1 MAAAQRTQYYDMSPR
16 VAEWTNPRDWTEWRD
31 WQRSKHPKLSFRD
44 QLENGSLFSKNA
56 AVEEALASERQ
67 KAREQLLLE
76 KRTKVA
82 MELSEQMRRDDLT
95 HRLEQMRA
103 QADFDEVARYFDSL
117 PDDAD
122 DEAAS
127 SSRKP
132 PPPPGGGGA
141 RKSKQFPEKPDT
153 EAAFEMPIFPDKDDS
168 FAPPEP
174 MFPKKPDSESRNVP
188 GRASAFKPKVDITI
202 DSSNIETPPGS
213 RSGSR
218 ANSRDRARAAAAAVL
233 KGIPKYE
240 DFVRDASSAAAAAST
255 VVRTSGKM
263 RSAPAVARR
272 PMRPGRA

>member
-1 MAAAQRTQYYDMSPR
+1 MSPR
-16 VAEWTNPRDWTEWRD
+16 VEWTNPRDWTEWRD

-44 QLENGSLFSKNA
+44 QLESGSLFSKNA

-67 KAREQLLLE
+67 KAREQLLVE

-82 MELSEQMRRDDLT
+82 TELSEQMRRDDLA

-103 QADFDEVARYFDSL
+103 QADFDEVARYFDGL
-117 PDDAD
+117 AD
-122 DEAAS
+122 DEEEAAS

-141 RKSKQFPEKPDT
+141 RSKQFPEKPDT
-153 EAAFEMPIFPDKDDS
+153 EAAFEMPIFPDKEDS

-174 MFPKKPDSESRNVP
+174 MFPPKGDSESRNV
-188 GRASAFKPKVDITI
+188 GRASAFKPKVDISI

-218 ANSRDRARAAAAAVL
+218 ANSRERARAGAAAVL
-233 KGIPKYE
+233 RGIPKYD
-240 DFVRDASSAAAAAST
+240 DFARDASSAAAAASAI
-255 VVRTSGKM
+255 VRSSGKM
-263 RSAPAVARR
+263 RSATTATRR
-272 PMRPGRA
+272 PMRPGRNILVT

>member
-1 MAAAQRTQYYDMSPR
+1 MAA
-16 VAEWTNPRDWTEWRD
+16 
-31 WQRSKHPKLSFRD
+31 
-44 QLENGSLFSKNA
+44 
-56 AVEEALASERQ
+56 
-67 KAREQLLLE
+67 
-76 KRTKVA
+76 
-82 MELSEQMRRDDLT
+82 ELSEQMRRDNLT
-95 HRLEQMRA
+95 HRLEQMQA
-103 QADFDEVARYFDSL
+103 QADFDEVARYFDGL
-117 PDDAD
+117 PDDEQ
-122 DEAAS
+122 EAAS

-153 EAAFEMPIFPDKDDS
+153 EAAFEMPIFPDKEDS

-174 MFPKKPDSESRNVP
+174 MFPPKGDSESRNVP

-202 DSSNIETPPGS
+202 DSSNIDTPPGS

-218 ANSRDRARAAAAAVL
+218 ASSRARAGAAAVL

-255 VVRTSGKM
+255 IARSSGKL
-263 RSAPAVARR
+263 RSETAVTRR

>member
-16 VAEWTNPRDWTEWRD
+16 EWTNPRDWTEWRE

-44 QLENGSLFSKNA
+44 QLESGSLFSKNA
-56 AVEEALASERQ
+56 AVEEALALERQ

-82 MELSEQMRRDDLT
+82 TELSEQMRRDDLT

-103 QADFDEVARYFDSL
+103 QADFDEVPRYFDSL

-132 PPPPGGGGA
+132 PPPPGGEGA
-141 RKSKQFPEKPDT
+141 KRRSKQFPEKPDT

-174 MFPKKPDSESRNVP
+174 MFPPKGDSESRNVP

-218 ANSRDRARAAAAAVL
+218 ANSRERARAGAAAVL
-233 KGIPKYE
+233 KGIPTYE

-255 VVRTSGKM
+255 IARTSGKM

>member
-1 MAAAQRTQYYDMSPR
+1 MSPR
-16 VAEWTNPRDWTEWRD
+16 VEWTNPRDWTEWRD
-31 WQRSKHPKLSFRD
+31 WQRSKHPKLSYKD
-44 QLENGSLFSKNA
+44 QLESGSLFSKNA

-67 KAREQLLLE
+67 KAREQLLVE

-82 MELSEQMRRDDLT
+82 TELSEQMRRDDLA

-103 QADFDEVARYFDSL
+103 QADFDEVARYFDGL
-117 PDDAD
+117 AD
-122 DEAAS
+122 DEEAAS

-141 RKSKQFPEKPDT
+141 RRKQFPEKPDT
-153 EAAFEMPIFPDKDDS
+153 EAAFEMPIFPDKEDS

-174 MFPKKPDSESRNVP
+174 MFPPKADSESRNVP

-218 ANSRDRARAAAAAVL
+218 ASSRARARASAGAAAVL
-233 KGIPKYE
+233 RDIPKYE
-240 DFVRDASSAAAAAST
+240 DFMRDASSAAAAAST
-255 VVRTSGKM
+255 VARTSGKM
-263 RSAPAVARR
+263 RSETTATRR

>member
-16 VAEWTNPRDWTEWRD
+16 VEWTNPRDWTEWRE
-31 WQRSKHPKLSFRD
+31 WQRSKHPKLVVRD
-44 QLENGSLFSKNA
+44 RLDGAELQSQNA

-67 KAREQLLLE
+67 KIREQLILE

-82 MELSEQMRRDDLT
+82 KELSEQMRRDDLT

-103 QADFDEVARYFDSL
+103 QADFDEVTRYFDSL

-218 ANSRDRARAAAAAVL
+218 ANSRERARAGAAAVL

-255 VVRTSGKM
+255 IARTSGKM
-263 RSAPAVARR
+263 RSETAVARR